1 MKRQAKALA
10 MELFAVTQ
18 KKFPEITFINIQE
31 HPEQTDRYWI
41 NVASDMSEDRE
52 IAMNK
57 FVANEAMK
65 ILIEKGYSF
74 AVMVDNSL
82 VETA

>member
-1 MKRQAKALA
+1 
-10 MELFAVTQ
+10 MELFAATQ

-41 NVASDMSEDRE
+41 NVAGDMSEDRE
-52 IAMNK
+52 IVMNK

-65 ILIEKGYSF
+65 ILVENGYSF

-82 VETA
+82 LETA